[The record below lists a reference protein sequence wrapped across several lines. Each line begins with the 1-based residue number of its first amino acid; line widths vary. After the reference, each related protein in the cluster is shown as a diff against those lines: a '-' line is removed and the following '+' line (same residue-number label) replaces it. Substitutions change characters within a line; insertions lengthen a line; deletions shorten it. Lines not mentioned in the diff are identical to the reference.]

1 LRGDYK
7 SPDVVQVNMVR
18 HDVFRQVTDIDSA
31 PSLNGL
37 MRSEST
43 DAAQQFLY
51 QREHAAIIISSLALT
66 QSSFACVRAP
76 ATSRIASVLW
86 TTDDEMLTPDLKRAI
101 RAEHLEARPIGCKPS
116 GKSEEDMK
124 VLVTGATGNV
134 GSAVVAELLKRGA
147 AVRALIR
154 KPDADHKLPASV
166 EVAIGDLL
174 DPVSIEEAMKG
185 VDKLFLLN
193 AVSADELT
201 QALITFGLA
210 KRLKLKHI
218 TYLSVFKVEQFRDVP
233 HFASKLAVESA
244 LREFGVPHT
253 ILRPGYYIQND
264 VTLKDALTGPGIY
277 PIPLGTAGIAAV
289 DIRDIAEAAAI
300 SLTEDGHDGQT
311 YDLIGPA
318 LVNGPGNAEVWG
330 KLLGKEIKYTGHNF
344 DQWEQTMRG
353 KVPAWMA
360 FDLRMMFQGY
370 FDRGFAATETEVT
383 RITKLLGRAPRSY
396 EDFAAETTKLWN
408 A

>member
-1 LRGDYK
+1 
-7 SPDVVQVNMVR
+7 M
-18 HDVFRQVTDIDSA
+18 
-31 PSLNGL
+31 
-37 MRSEST
+37 
-43 DAAQQFLY
+43 
-51 QREHAAIIISSLALT
+51 
-66 QSSFACVRAP
+66 
-76 ATSRIASVLW
+76 
-86 TTDDEMLTPDLKRAI
+86 
-101 RAEHLEARPIGCKPS
+101 PS
-116 GKSEEDMK
+116 GKSEDMK

-134 GSAVVAELLKRGA
+134 GSGVVAELLKRGID
-147 AVRALIR
+147 VRALIR
-154 KPDADHKLPASV
+154 KPEDAHKLPARV

-174 DPVSIEEAMKG
+174 DPVAVEEAMKG

-193 AVSADELT
+193 AVTADELT

-210 KRLKLKHI
+210 RKLKLKHL

-264 VTLKDALTGPGIY
+264 ATLKDALTGSGIY

-311 YDLIGPA
+311 YDLVGPT
-318 LVNGPGNAEVWG
+318 LINGPGNAEVWSE
-330 KLLGKEIKYTGHNF
+330 LLGKKIKYAGHDF
-344 DQWEQTMRG
+344 DQWEQTMRS
-353 KVPAWMA
+353 KMPAWMA

-370 FDRGFAATETEVT
+370 FDRGFASTETEVA
-383 RITKLLGRAPRSY
+383 RITKLFGRAPRSY
-396 EDFAAETTKLWN
+396 EDFAAETAELWTPEHVRGELISTR
-408 A
+408 